1 MGNFV
6 LSVTPADDLID
17 VSRQIV
23 VTGLAPG
30 AQVGIVAQTNR
41 AGNKNAGVLW
51 HARAAFVADAQGT
64 VDLTRDAPV
73 SGDGISDYSGVS
85 AMGLVWSQRP
95 EDGKARE
102 VFPPLSAAGFEPLTT
117 TLTAT
122 ANGESVHASF
132 VQRLAAPGVT
142 RHEVRDEGLVGT
154 LYLPDPYA
162 HPGPR
167 PAVLILNG
175 SGGGINEPRAA
186 LYASH
191 GYAAFALAY
200 FKAPGLSDYIS
211 NTPLEYFERALA
223 WLRKR
228 VEPLHDFVAVSGQ
241 SRGGELALLL
251 GATFPEAVSA
261 VIGYV
266 PGAVVHS
273 GQNAADPAVGR
284 EGPTWL
290 YRGQPLPHLW
300 EGNRTA
306 SWAPFD
312 EGPAPHRH
320 ERAIRT
326 ALQDPDAVARARI
339 RIERARGP
347 VLLLSATDDGSWPSG
362 DYSRMVTA
370 KLAEVRHPY
379 PVEHFDYEGAGHAIV
394 FPYVPTTQ
402 LVYAH
407 PVSGRISTGGGEP
420 RANARAD
427 AQSWAAVRRFL
438 ASAVAARGASVP
450 DSRSLSSMDFTPT
463 QDVVDH
469 VAGLDEGSTTHALRH
484 TREKVATAT
493 QGSYDGL
500 FDAAL
505 PGLTLG
511 ERLLVALYACRLTP
525 APELAE
531 HYRLRLA
538 DTPVDT
544 DALQAIEH
552 GDVDAVDTLADTRL
566 RAILAFTR
574 TLVERPIEG
583 DRDALLRLPA
593 AGLATADVVT
603 LAQLIAFLSYQ
614 TRLVAGLRALNAL
627 NGANT
632 SPASTETAA

>member
-1 MGNFV
+1 MGTFA
-6 LSVTPADDLID
+6 LGVTPTDDLID
-17 VSRQIV
+17 VSRSIV

-30 AQVGIVAQTNR
+30 AQVGIVAQTRRSN
-41 AGNKNAGVLW
+41 GVLW
-51 HARAAFVADAQGT
+51 HSRAAFVADAQGT
-64 VDLTRDAPV
+64 VNLTRDAPV
-73 SGDGISDYSGVS
+73 SGDYTGVS
-85 AMGLVWSQRP
+85 AMGVIWSQRP

-102 VFPPLSAAGFEPLTT
+102 VFPLAVTEPLTT

-122 ANGESVHASF
+122 ANGESIHASF

-142 RHEVRDEGLVGT
+142 RHDVRAPENEYGLVGT

-306 SWAPFD
+306 TWAPFD

-326 ALQDPDAVARARI
+326 ALQDADAVARARI

-347 VLLLSATDDGSWPSG
+347 VLLLSATDDGSWPSS
-362 DYSRMVTA
+362 DYSRMVTT

-379 PVEHFDYEGAGHAIV
+379 PVQHFDYEGAGHAIV

-407 PVSGRISTGGGEP
+407 PVSGRISTAGGEP

-427 AQSWAAVRRFL
+427 AQSWAAVLRFL

-450 DSRSLSSMDFTPT
+450 DSRSLSSMDFSPAH
-463 QDVVDH
+463 DVVDQ
-469 VAGLDEGSTTHALRH
+469 VAGLDDGSATHALRH
-484 TREKVATAT
+484 AREKVATAT
-493 QGSYDGL
+493 QGSYDAL
-500 FDAAL
+500 FDADV

-531 HYRLRLA
+531 HYRARLA
-538 DTPVDT
+538 NTPVDA
-544 DALQAIEH
+544 DALQAVDH
-552 GDVDAVDTLADTRL
+552 GDIDTLTDARL

-603 LAQLIAFLSYQ
+603 LAQLIAFMSYQ
-614 TRLVAGLRALNAL
+614 TRLVAGLRALREAA
-627 NGANT
+627 GSGSAT
-632 SPASTETAA
+632 ASTETAA

>member
-1 MGNFV
+1 MGTFA

-30 AQVGIVAQTNR
+30 AQVGIVAQTTR
-41 AGNKNAGVLW
+41 GNGVLW
-51 HARAAFVADAQGT
+51 HARAAFVADTQGT

-73 SGDGISDYSGVS
+73 SGDYIGIS

-102 VFPPLSAAGFEPLTT
+102 VFPPLSATGFEPLTT

-122 ANGESVHASF
+122 ANGESVHARF

-142 RHEVRDEGLVGT
+142 RHEVRAADNEEGLVGT

-175 SGGGINEPRAA
+175 SGGGMNEPRAA

-223 WLRKR
+223 WLRRR
-228 VEPLHDFVAVSGQ
+228 VQPLHDFVAVSGQ

-306 SWAPFD
+306 TWAPFD

-326 ALQDPDAVARARI
+326 ALQDADAVARARI
-339 RIERARGP
+339 RVERTRGP
-347 VLLLSATDDGSWPSG
+347 VLLLSATDDGSWPSS

-379 PVEHFDYEGAGHAIV
+379 PVEHLDYEGAGHAIV

-427 AQSWAAVRRFL
+427 AQSWAAVLRFL

-450 DSRSLSSMDFTPT
+450 DSRSLSSMDFTPD
-463 QDVVDH
+463 QDVVDQ
-469 VAGLDEGSTTHALRH
+469 VAGLDDGNATHALRH
-484 TREKVATAT
+484 TREKVAAAT
-493 QGSYDGL
+493 QGSYDAL

-525 APELAE
+525 APELAG
-531 HYRLRLA
+531 HYRARLA
-538 DTPVDT
+538 DTPVDAN
-544 DALQAIEH
+544 ALQAVDH
-552 GDVDAVDTLADTRL
+552 GDVDALADTRL
-566 RAILAFTR
+566 RAILRFTR
-574 TLVERPIEG
+574 TLIERPIEG

-614 TRLVAGLRALNAL
+614 TRLVAGVRALQAL
-627 NGANT
+627 NGAST